1 MSPNRKSQIESIRK
15 KVKIG
20 ATEVTE
26 QNETVGSQRK
36 LFKMTLKTETA
47 EGVEESI
54 EQKL

>member
-36 LFKMTLKTETA
+36 LFKMTLQTETA